1 MSVSSASTVS
11 VETPTSSGR
20 DGNTLFVASISPAMR
35 TVERVLTEIAPTDI
49 FVLLVGESGT
59 GKDML
64 ALSLHRQSRR
74 SAEPFVKMSCAALTP
89 DSLTEVLNSPANGD
103 GSGALRG
110 TAGTLFLD
118 DICELDLACQARLLS
133 ALPDEAPAAAE
144 AVVAALSARL
154 VCATSR
160 NLDEQLRSGRFRE
173 ELYFRLNGVC
183 LRIPPLRQRRRDI
196 PRYLELFV
204 EKFAAQLG
212 HPWPALRP
220 RTVQAALEHP
230 WPGNLRQLESFARQ
244 IVLLGDEQAVVAEWE
259 GGREAG
265 QVRKENGAGISLKEA
280 GRAASRQAEQELI
293 LKTLARTRWN
303 RKRAAQ
309 ELRISYKA
317 LLYKLKDIGVDESL
331 GSNSG
336 KDL

>member
-11 VETPTSSGR
+11 IETAASPGR
-20 DGNTLFVASISPAMR
+20 DGHMSFVASVSPAMR
-35 TVERVLTEIAPTDI
+35 TVERVLAEIAPTDI
-49 FVLLVGESGT
+49 SVLLLGESGT

-64 ALSLHRQSRR
+64 ALSLHRLSRR
-74 SAEPFVKMSCAALTP
+74 STEPFVKMSCAALTP
-89 DSLTEVLNSPANGD
+89 NSLREILNSPANGN
-103 GSGALRG
+103 GSAALHR

-118 DICELDLACQARLLS
+118 DICELDLGCQTRLLS
-133 ALPDEAPAAAE
+133 ALPDEAPAALE
-144 AVVAALSARL
+144 ADVPALSARL

-160 NLDEQLRSGRFRE
+160 NLDEQVRSGRFRE
-173 ELYFRLNGVC
+173 ELYFRVNGVC
-183 LRIPPLRQRRRDI
+183 LRIPPLRQRRKDI
-196 PRYLELFV
+196 PRFLELFV

-212 HPWPALRP
+212 HPRPALSP

-244 IVLLGDEQAVVAEWE
+244 IVLLGDERAVAAELE

-265 QVRKENGAGISLKEA
+265 QVRKENATGISLKEA

-317 LLYKLKDIGVDESL
+317 LLYKLKDIGMGESL
-331 GSNSG
+331 DSNSR
-336 KDL
+336 KEL